1 MVSIIILQSVV
12 ISNLHLRYGSANIM
26 MLVILAWAIQEK
38 AQKKWAVGLF
48 GAILYSL
55 ISATSVYV
63 TILTYLIIITITR
76 FIINK
81 LWRMPIFIMILMSII
96 GTFLEHFL
104 SLFSLQFSG
113 TYLPIQESI
122 SLVTL
127 PSVLL
132 NLIISIPVYAIITD
146 ITRLAYPDEEEA

>member
-1 MVSIIILQSVV
+1 
-12 ISNLHLRYGSANIM
+12 M